1 MLGGGPKLEMKKL
14 VLSLKRR
21 EDRRELFE
29 HNNPDLEVIYVYG
42 IDGQEIT
49 YEQLLQSGWN
59 VDTSYIEP
67 FIDRKLQKGN
77 IGCSLSH
84 WQAWN
89 IVAQSD
95 EPFIIME
102 DDCVTT
108 DRYNEEEIRETLNEC
123 DFLYLQRNENEPT
136 KITAVNDV
144 FQKPY
149 YPYNLTA
156 YALWPETAK
165 KLIETFGRTIIPTD
179 EHVPL
184 QIQKGNINA
193 YAYNLDVCY
202 QVARE
207 TSFSDIEKDDGSGTF
222 RDWTGVHVCTVGTER
237 QRLKTLNDS
246 AIHFN
251 IKLKNLGNNVE
262 WLTSFTD
269 EVTKKYDKVVLV
281 GRGGGKKVEL
291 VRNYVQQCRD
301 TDLIVFTDGYDSFFA
316 DDLDTILNRFLEF
329 KTDVLF
335 SGETHCWPNKRWV
348 NKFPETEDPYRFL
361 NSGGFIARVGVLKEI
376 LSHFDPEVHDDDQEF
391 YQLQLLKNEWNMVVD
406 TSGYLFQTNEPE
418 MEVAENGQL
427 YNPITNS
434 CPLIY
439 HGNGAYQEK
448 EKLESLNKIIVP
460 EAPGLYLP
468 NYGDFNII
476 DKDMLLV
483 KFMNQSQCER
493 LIEMADDVG
502 DWKELPD
509 DKFPAQEIRMKQLGL
524 WDELA
529 SHWENHLYPVIEKY
543 WHPIEMYGLRDAFV
557 MRYSTDTQTSLNLHH
572 DASLVTGS
580 VKLNEDYEGADLIFP
595 RHNISNKE
603 IPPGWCILFPGQVT
617 HGHECTELTS
627 GVKYSLTMWSQRY
640 SGDIL

>member
-1 MLGGGPKLEMKKL
+1 
-14 VLSLKRR
+14 
-21 EDRRELFE
+21 
-29 HNNPDLEVIYVYG
+29 
-42 IDGQEIT
+42 
-49 YEQLLQSGWN
+49 
-59 VDTSYIEP
+59 
-67 FIDRKLQKGN
+67 
-77 IGCSLSH
+77 
-84 WQAWN
+84 
-89 IVAQSD
+89 
-95 EPFIIME
+95 
-102 DDCVTT
+102 
-108 DRYNEEEIRETLNEC
+108 
-123 DFLYLQRNENEPT
+123 
-136 KITAVNDV
+136 
-144 FQKPY
+144 
-149 YPYNLTA
+149 
-156 YALWPETAK
+156 
-165 KLIETFGRTIIPTD
+165 
-179 EHVPL
+179 
-184 QIQKGNINA
+184 
-193 YAYNLDVCY
+193 
-202 QVARE
+202 
-207 TSFSDIEKDDGSGTF
+207 
-222 RDWTGVHVCTVGTER
+222 
-237 QRLKTLNDS
+237 
-246 AIHFN
+246 
-251 IKLKNLGNNVE
+251 
-262 WLTSFTD
+262 
-269 EVTKKYDKVVLV
+269 
-281 GRGGGKKVEL
+281 
-291 VRNYVQQCRD
+291 
-301 TDLIVFTDGYDSFFA
+301 
-316 DDLDTILNRFLEF
+316 
-329 KTDVLF
+329 
-335 SGETHCWPNKRWV
+335 
-348 NKFPETEDPYRFL
+348 
-361 NSGGFIARVGVLKEI
+361 
-376 LSHFDPEVHDDDQEF
+376 
-391 YQLQLLKNEWNMVVD
+391 MVVD

-529 SHWENHLYPVIEKY
+529 AHWENHLYPVIEKY

-603 IPPGWCILFPGQVT
+603 IPPGWCILFPGMVT

-640 SGDIL
+640 PGDIL